1 MIRFAWQQT
10 RNQTLIAY
18 GLLAIVV
25 IAAIATGIQLSH
37 LYDSEVAHCQPSCS
51 LATQNYLAHD
61 DFMDKTLDIL
71 SRAVPA
77 LLGLFWGAPM
87 LAREFETGT
96 YRFAWTQSVPRS
108 RWLAIR
114 FGVGALAT
122 LTLAALFSLTVTW
135 WYRSRDKVG
144 SNMYDVFDRRDI
156 APIGYALF
164 AFAAGV
170 MVGALIRRTVPAMA
184 ATLGL
189 FVLTRVAVDL
199 WVRPHLLAAK
209 HAVVSLARQ
218 GPVQLGIGSSNGGA
232 VHIFTQGG
240 GPPNSWTLSSTLLT
254 QSGQRVTSSQM
265 TAFLQQHCPLLVNG
279 TPPPSGG
286 NPANDPWPQCLDEV
300 SKTFKLEVAYQPAS
314 RYWTFQWLETA
325 VFVVLAVVATALT
338 YWWIT
343 RRAR

>member
-1 MIRFAWQQT
+1 MIRFAWQQS

-18 GLLAIVV
+18 GLLVAVA
-25 IAAIATGIQLSH
+25 IAAIVTGIQLSH
-37 LYDSEVAHCQPSCS
+37 LYDSDVAHCQPSCS

-77 LLGLFWGAPM
+77 LLGLFWGAPL

-96 YRFAWTQSVPRS
+96 YRFAWTQSVARN

-114 FGVGALAT
+114 IGVAALAT
-122 LTLAALFSLTVTW
+122 LILAALFSLTVTW
-135 WYRSRDKVG
+135 WYHSRDKVG
-144 SNMYDVFDRRDI
+144 SNVYDVFDRRDI

-170 MVGALIRRTVPAMA
+170 MFGALLRRTVPAMA
-184 ATLGL
+184 ATLAL
-189 FVLTRVAVDL
+189 FVLARVAVHL

-209 HAVVSLARQ
+209 HTVVTLARQ
-218 GPVQLGIGSSNGGA
+218 GPVQLGIGTSNGA

-240 GPPNSWTLSSTLLT
+240 GPPNSWTLSSTMLT
-254 QSGQRVTSSQM
+254 HSGQRITPGQM
-265 TAFLQQHCPLLVNG
+265 TAFLQQHCPRLVNG
-279 TPPPSGG
+279 TPPTSGG
-286 NPANDPWPQCLDEV
+286 VPAHDPWPQCLNEV
-300 SKTFKLEVAYQPAS
+300 SKAFRLDVAYQPVS

-325 VFVVLAVVATALT
+325 IFLTLALAATATTFWL
-338 YWWIT
+338 IT
-343 RRAR
+343 KRGR